1 MEEIRLKKHPFEYGG
16 KTYELS
22 VNMNVL
28 ADLQELHDGDLNAVL
43 QKKRTMKTVFE
54 IAAASMNDYADRKGW
69 AERVTSKEL
78 GRTLGMSGF
87 KQLCE
92 PMMDMLIAAIKE
104 PDDSVPEEE
113 KNVKATETNRTV

>member
-1 MEEIRLKKHPFEYGG
+1 MGDIRLKKHPFEYGG
-16 KTYELS
+16 KAYELS

-54 IAAASMNDYADRKGW
+54 IAAASMNDCADRNGW
-69 AERVTSKEL
+69 PERVTAKEL

-92 PMMDMLIAAIKE
+92 PMMDMLIAAIREPGDKE
-104 PDDSVPEEE
+104 PEEE
-113 KNVKATETNRTV
+113 KNGKTTEMNGTV

>member
-1 MEEIRLKKHPFEYGG
+1 MGDIRLKKQPFEYGG

-54 IAAASMNDYADRKGW
+54 IAAASMNDYADGKGW
-69 AERVTSKEL
+69 PERVTAKEL
-78 GRTLGMSGF
+78 GRALGMGGF
-87 KQLCE
+87 KRLCE
-92 PMMDMLIAAIKE
+92 PMMDMLIAAIRE
-104 PDDSVPEEE
+104 PDDQEPEE
-113 KNVKATETNRTV
+113 KNGKATEMNRTV

>member
-1 MEEIRLKKHPFEYGG
+1 MEDIRMKKHPFEYGG

-54 IAAASMNDYADRKGW
+54 IAAASMNDYADGKGW
-69 AERVTSKEL
+69 PERVTAKEL
-78 GRTLGMSGF
+78 GRALGMGGF
-87 KQLCE
+87 KRLCE
-92 PMMDMLIAAIKE
+92 PMMDMLIAAIRE
-104 PDDSVPEEE
+104 PDDQEQEE
-113 KNVKATETNRTV
+113 KNGKATEMNRTV

>member
-1 MEEIRLKKHPFEYGG
+1 MRDIRLKKHQFEYGG

-54 IAAASMNDYADRKGW
+54 IAAASMNDYADGKGW
-69 AERVTSKEL
+69 PERVTAKEL
-78 GRTLGMSGF
+78 GRALGTSGF
-87 KQLCE
+87 KRLCE
-92 PMMDMLIAAIKE
+92 PMMDMLIAAIRE
-104 PDDSVPEEE
+104 PDDQETEDE
-113 KNVKATETNRTV
+113 KNGKTTEMSGTV

>member
-1 MEEIRLKKHPFEYGG
+1 
-16 KTYELS
+16 
-22 VNMNVL
+22 
-28 ADLQELHDGDLNAVL
+28 
-43 QKKRTMKTVFE
+43 
-54 IAAASMNDYADRKGW
+54 MNDYDDRKGW
-69 AERVTSKEL
+69 TERVTSKEL

-113 KNVKATETNRTV
+113 KNVKATETSRTV

>member
-1 MEEIRLKKHPFEYGG
+1 MEDIRLKKHPFEYGG

-28 ADLQELHDGDLNAVL
+28 ADLQELHDGDLNTVL

-69 AERVTSKEL
+69 TERVTSKEL

-87 KQLCE
+87 KRLCE

-104 PDDSVPEEE
+104 PDDSEPQDE

>member
-1 MEEIRLKKHPFEYGG
+1 MEDIRLKKHTFEYGG

-28 ADLQELHDGDLNAVL
+28 ADLQELHGGDLNTVL

-69 AERVTSKEL
+69 TERVTAKEL

-87 KQLCE
+87 KRLCE
-92 PMMDMLIAAIKE
+92 PMMDMLIAAIRE
-104 PDDSVPEEE
+104 PGDKDPEEE
-113 KNVKATETNRTV
+113 KNGKTTEMNSTV

>member
-1 MEEIRLKKHPFEYGG
+1 MEDIRLKKHLFEYGG

-54 IAAASMNDYADRKGW
+54 IAAASMNDYADGKGW
-69 AERVTSKEL
+69 PERATAKEL
-78 GRTLGMSGF
+78 GRTLGMGGF
-87 KQLCE
+87 KRLCE
-92 PMMDMLIAAIKE
+92 PMMDMLIAAIRDPGDKE
-104 PDDSVPEEE
+104 PEEE
-113 KNVKATETNRTV
+113 KIGMTTEMSGTV